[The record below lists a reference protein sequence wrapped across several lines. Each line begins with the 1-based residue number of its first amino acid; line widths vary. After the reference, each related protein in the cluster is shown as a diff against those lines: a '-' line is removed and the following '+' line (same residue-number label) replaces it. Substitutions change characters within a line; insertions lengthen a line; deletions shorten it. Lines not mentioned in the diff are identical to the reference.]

1 MEQEKIR
8 NGMLCRRGICSKVP
22 FKGWKKV
29 GDAMKKKN
37 LVTLLAI
44 AFMVALVATGMFY
57 GLFVTKLKSNGS
69 GKTLVVAAKP
79 LEAGT
84 VLAADDVKSVAWPAE
99 ELPQG
104 AFERPD
110 QVTGKTL
117 FGSLSRAEPVLSAR
131 LASEEGGGQGAGIP
145 AGMRAVSVHVSDSSG
160 VMGLLHVGHKVDVQV
175 VIPKTND
182 SAAVLRTAIEGLEVL
197 AVSNKAEAN
206 SQGFSL
212 PVVTLLAK
220 PGDADVLALADSGAR
235 IRLTLR
241 NPLDTATRARTPLTL
256 PSVMQSLR

>member
-1 MEQEKIR
+1 
-8 NGMLCRRGICSKVP
+8 
-22 FKGWKKV
+22 
-29 GDAMKKKN
+29 MKKKN

-84 VLAADDVKSVAWPAE
+84 VISEGDVKSISWPAE

-104 AFERPD
+104 AYERTE
-110 QVTGKTL
+110 QVAGKTV
-117 FGSLSRAEPVLSAR
+117 FGSLSQAEPVLAAR
-131 LASEEGGGQGAGIP
+131 LATADGSGQGSGIP

-160 VMGLLHVGHKVDVQV
+160 VLALLQVGHKVDVQV
-175 VIPKTND
+175 LIPKTGES
-182 SAAVLRTAIEGLEVL
+182 SAQLKTAMEDLQVL
-197 AVSNKAEAN
+197 AVNNKPELT
-206 SQGFSL
+206 SQGFNL

-220 PGDADVLALADSGAR
+220 PAEADVLALADSGAR
-235 IRLTLR
+235 VRLTLR
-241 NPLDTATRARTPLTL
+241 NPLDAATRPRSSLTL
-256 PSVMQSLR
+256 PTVMQVSR